1 MVSSGSVI
9 TDPTHPCELKRK
21 LNLVKRGQEPP
32 QPWQMT
38 PKINTSIPSQQPSQH
53 QVTSRPQGK
62 EPYPIWA
69 LNFQHQHLFTRMR
82 PQCQNRWLIWQIY
95 RCLSLR
101 NKNSKLLR
109 WDGTMTGSTIGI
121 LMMWKRKRKPHPNKT
136 KRRITGLHLLPKI
149 NSITNLPQISGPHLS
164 HNRNQNLSQQLVSGL
179 LPNRQ
184 LPSLR
189 ILLQSSQ
196 NLTNGHLLQR
206 THLNLPIRLKPQM
219 TGVMHGAMMSQL
231 QSTPRES
238 TTTNWIWINWVTTNS
253 VDTKLPWTKN
263 IKRILWR
270 RVILA
275 LSTIKKWTFQKTRI
289 KQLMRLGTK
298 TSTVKINIV
307 MIFEKVK

>member
-1 MVSSGSVI
+1 MVSLENVI

-38 PKINTSIPSQQPSQH
+38 QKINTSIPSQQPSQH
-53 QVTSRPQGK
+53 QVTNRPQGK
-62 EPYPIWA
+62 EPYLIWA
-69 LNFQHQHLFTRMR
+69 LNFQHQHLYTRMR

-95 RCLSLR
+95 RCLLLR

-109 WDGTMTGSTIGI
+109 WDGTMTGSMIGI
-121 LMMWKRKRKPHPNKT
+121 LMTWKRKRKPHPNKT
-136 KRRITGLHLLPKI
+136 KRKIAGLHLHPKT
-149 NSITNLPQISGPHLS
+149 NSITNLPLISGPHLS

-179 LPNRQ
+179 LHNQQPK
-184 LPSLR
+184 SLR
-189 ILLQSSQ
+189 PLLQNQ
-196 NLTNGHLLQR
+196 NLTNRHLLQR
-206 THLNLPIRLKPQM
+206 TQLNLPIRLRPQM

-231 QSTPRES
+231 QLTPRES

-270 RVILA
+270 RGILA
-275 LSTIKKWTFQKTRI
+275 SSTINKWTFKKTRI

-298 TSTVKINIV
+298 MSTVKINIV